1 MCRTDRLL
9 DAARGSLTRI
19 DLVDDR
25 LPVRDP
31 ALEDGGLVRFL
42 LGELLLRG
50 DELLV
55 VRRGLREVVTPAV
68 AALTGGVLTLVVGV
82 LTLVVG
88 GVVTSGGLLTGVDQ
102 VDDRLAVLD
111 PALEHGRLL

>member
-31 ALEDGGLVRFL
+31 ALEDGGLVRVL

-55 VRRGLREVVTPAV
+55 VRLGLREVVTPDV
-68 AALTGGVLTLVVGV
+68 AALTGGRRTLVVGVLTLVVGVLTLVVGV

-102 VDDRLAVLD
+102 VD
-111 PALEHGRLL
+111 